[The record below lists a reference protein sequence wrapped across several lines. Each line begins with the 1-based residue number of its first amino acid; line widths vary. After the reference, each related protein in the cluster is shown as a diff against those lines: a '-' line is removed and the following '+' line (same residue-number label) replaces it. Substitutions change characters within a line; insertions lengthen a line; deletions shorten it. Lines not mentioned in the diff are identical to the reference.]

1 MSKCIVDTNVPVTA
15 NLSAR
20 PDPCSD
26 VPDCCIR
33 ESVDQ
38 IENIIEAGCLV
49 IDAAGEIFKEYI
61 NNLSLRGQPGIGDAF
76 VKWVSDHQYNS
87 SKVDRVSVTK
97 NGDSYKEFPAHPD
110 LNNFDRSDRK
120 FVAVANARSE
130 KPPILQATDSKW
142 HWWNEALAEVGITVN
157 FLCPEY
163 TEPKAANKAKSKAK
177 MGA

>member
-38 IENIIEAGCLV
+38 IENIIEEGCLV
-49 IDAAGEIFKEYI
+49 IDDAGEIFQEYI

-76 VKWVSDHQYNS
+76 AKWVNDYQFTP
-87 SKVDRVSVTK
+87 SKVDRVPITK
-97 NGDSYKEFPAHPD
+97 NGDSYKEFPDHPD

-120 FVAVANARSE
+120 FVAVANTHPE

-142 HWWNEALAEVGITVN
+142 WGWKDALDEHGITVV
-157 FLCPEY
+157 FLCREY
-163 TEPKAANKAKSKAK
+163 VKAKYADKI
-177 MGA
+177 GT

>member
-61 NNLSLRGQPGIGDAF
+61 DNLSLRGQPGIGDAF
-76 VKWVSDHQYNS
+76 AKWVSDHQFTP
-87 SKVDRVSVTK
+87 SKVDRVPITK
-97 NGDSYKEFPAHPD
+97 NGSSYKEFPAHPD

-120 FVAVANARSE
+120 FVAIANAHPE

-142 HWWNEALAEVGITVN
+142 WGWNDALDEHGITVV
-157 FLCPEY
+157 FLCQEY
-163 TEPKAANKAKSKAK
+163 VEKKYADK
-177 MGA
+177 MGT